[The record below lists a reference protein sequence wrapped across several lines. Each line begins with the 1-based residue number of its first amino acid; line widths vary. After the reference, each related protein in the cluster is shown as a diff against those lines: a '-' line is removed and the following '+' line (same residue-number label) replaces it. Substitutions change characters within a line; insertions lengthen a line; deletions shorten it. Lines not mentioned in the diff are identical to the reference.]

1 MLCTFYHNWEKK
13 KALVHTKRK
22 TYPCSKKEKEKEKKK
37 KLTRLAKS
45 FHIFLGS
52 HMDLFICYFIPKGF
66 KDLLKK

>member
-1 MLCTFYHNWEKK
+1 MYILPQLGKK
-13 KALVHTKRK
+13 KKLWFILKGKLNPAQKKKTKNK
-22 TYPCSKKEKEKEKKK
+22 KKK